1 MIKID
6 KSNHVFKMSI
16 SNAPA
21 QYCHSGD
28 TLKFETLDCFSNVLI
43 PEGTE
48 FEVDLLKNTN
58 PATGPLYIY
67 DCQIGDTLKIEILDI
82 EVGDVGI
89 FVTGPVNAL
98 FENYFE
104 KFTINRIKVQN
115 GVATL
120 PRNMD
125 VPTRPMIGVIGVATE
140 GALSTGLPGIHGG
153 NLDCNDICK
162 GSTLYLPVFTEGGLL
177 AIGDLHALMGDGEIG
192 ECGLEIGG
200 MVTIR
205 VTVLKGK
212 HIAAPILETE
222 DFIEI
227 IGLGSTLEEASQ
239 NASKHMLDYMIHELN
254 MSENDAAVRV
264 CLCGNLKICQHV
276 NSVKTVAMKIDKS
289 MIT

>member
-6 KSNHVFKMSI
+6 KANHIFKMSI

-21 QYCHSGD
+21 QFCHSGD
-28 TLKFETLDCFSNVLI
+28 IVKFETMDCFSNVFI
-43 PEGTE
+43 AEGTE
-48 FEVDLLKNTN
+48 FGVDNPKNCN

-82 EVGDVGI
+82 EVGEVGI

-98 FENYFE
+98 FESYFE

-115 GVATL
+115 GVVEL
-120 PRNMD
+120 SNNVD
-125 VPTRPMIGVIGVATE
+125 VPARPMIGVIGVATE

-162 GSTLYLPVFTEGGLL
+162 GSTLYLPVFTEGGLM

-205 VTVLKGK
+205 VTVLNGK
-212 HIAAPILETE
+212 RIAAPILETE

-239 NASKHMLDYMIHELN
+239 NASRDMLDYLIHELN
-254 MSENDAAVRV
+254 MSKNDAAIRL

>member
-1 MIKID
+1 MMRID
-6 KSNHVFKMSI
+6 KANHIFNMSI

-21 QYCHSGD
+21 QFCHSGD
-28 TLKFETLDCFSNVLI
+28 IVKFETMDCFSNVFI
-43 PEGTE
+43 AEGTE
-48 FEVDLLKNTN
+48 FGVDNPKNSN

-82 EVGDVGI
+82 EVGEVGI
-89 FVTGPVNAL
+89 FVNGPVNAL

-104 KFTINRIKVQN
+104 KFTINRIKVKN
-115 GVATL
+115 GVVKL
-120 PRNMD
+120 SSHVV
-125 VPTRPMIGVIGVATE
+125 VPARPMIGVIGVATE
-140 GALSTGLPGIHGG
+140 GELSTGLPGIHGG

-162 GSTLYLPVFTEGGLL
+162 GSTLYLPVFAEGGLL

-192 ECGLEIGG
+192 ECGLEIEG

-212 HIAAPILETE
+212 RIAAPILETE

-239 NASKHMLDYMIHELN
+239 NASRHMLDYMIQELN
-254 MSENDAAVRV
+254 MSENDAAIRL

-276 NSVKTVAMKIDKS
+276 NSVKTVAMRMATPI
-289 MIT
+289 